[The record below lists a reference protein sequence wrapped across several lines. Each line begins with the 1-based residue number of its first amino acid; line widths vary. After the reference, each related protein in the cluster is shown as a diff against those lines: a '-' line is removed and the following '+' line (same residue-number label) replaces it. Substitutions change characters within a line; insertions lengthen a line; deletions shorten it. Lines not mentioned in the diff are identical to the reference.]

1 MRLDLMTSDEVAEY
15 LKTSTGVIMPIG
27 SQEQHGPM
35 GLIGTDAQTA
45 QFIGRHAGDAA
56 DILVG
61 PTINVGMAQH
71 HLGFPGSMSLRPT
84 TLIAVIR
91 DYVQSLARN
100 GFTHFY
106 FVNGHGGNI
115 TTVQTAFQEIYAD
128 ASFDGANNGTAIRC
142 RLANWFAMKPVTDL
156 QKELYGDDEGFHA
169 TPSEVAVTQYVYP
182 QAVKSM
188 KESPAA
194 PFERWFADAS
204 DYRALFPDGR
214 MAAASW
220 LATPEHGK
228 LFVETASAAVVEDY
242 HKFLKAEV

>member
-1 MRLDLMTSDEVAEY
+1 MRLDLMTSDEVADY
-15 LKTSTGVIMPIG
+15 LKTSTGIIMPIG

-35 GLIGTDAQTA
+35 GLVGTDAQTA

-61 PTINVGMAQH
+61 PTISVGMAQH

-128 ASFDGANNGTAIRC
+128 ASFDPANPGTEIRC
-142 RLANWFAMKPVTDL
+142 RLCNWFTLPEVGKL

-169 TPSEVAVTQYVYP
+169 TPSEVAVTQYAYP

-188 KESPAA
+188 EKTPAA
-194 PFERWFADAS
+194 PFKRWFADAA
-204 DYRALFPDGR
+204 DYREQFPDGR

-228 LFVETASAAVVEDY
+228 IFVETASAAIVDDY
-242 HKFLKAEV
+242 RKFLSAEV